1 MAMVTES
8 FFDWRYFQERLNS
21 PLPTT
26 AKELG

>member
-8 FFDWRYFQERLNS
+8 FFDWRYFWERLNS

-26 AKELG
+26 SEELS